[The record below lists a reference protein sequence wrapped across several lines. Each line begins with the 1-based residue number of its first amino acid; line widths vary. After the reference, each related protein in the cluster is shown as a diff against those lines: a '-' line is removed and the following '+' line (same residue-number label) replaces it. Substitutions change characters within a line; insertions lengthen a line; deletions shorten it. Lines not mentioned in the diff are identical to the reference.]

1 MVCVQ
6 KTVARTW
13 RKEVLNLSSKG
24 LYEKLA
30 NKHFILEYIKIM
42 DSRNRVWRSKY
53 FYFST
58 IILLS
63 LIRIEM
69 TRLCSRNM
77 YVTFKNC
84 IMWR

>member
-1 MVCVQ
+1 MACVQ
-6 KTVARTW
+6 KKVARMW
-13 RKEVLNLSSKG
+13 RKEVLNLSSMG

-30 NKHFILEYIKIM
+30 NEHFILKYIKIM
-42 DSRNRVWRSKY
+42 NSRNRVWRSKY

-63 LIRIEM
+63 LISIEM

-77 YVTFKNC
+77 YVIFKTY

>member
-6 KTVARTW
+6 KKVARMW
-13 RKEVLNLSSKG
+13 RKEVLNLSSMG

-30 NKHFILEYIKIM
+30 SEHFILEYIKIKN
-42 DSRNRVWRSKY
+42 SRNRVWRSKY

-63 LIRIEM
+63 LISIEM

-77 YVTFKNC
+77 YVIFKNC
-84 IMWR
+84 KMWR